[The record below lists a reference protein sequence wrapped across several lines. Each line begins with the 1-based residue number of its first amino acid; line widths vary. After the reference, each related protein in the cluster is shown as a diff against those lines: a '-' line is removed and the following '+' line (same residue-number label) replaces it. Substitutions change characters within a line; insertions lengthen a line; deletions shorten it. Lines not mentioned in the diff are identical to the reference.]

1 MQSECTSQFEYPDE
15 LEKEADN
22 DDDDGV
28 ASVTSSLHGACSVN
42 SSTSQSLLGKRKS
55 KTKSGA
61 YFRAWSFQMIVK
73 ANFPPASSSTAGE
86 KRKFLFEH
94 LSLRT
99 AHNRPTCVTCLT
111 VFCDESHFS
120 GPTSGVSE
128 VVQKGAKRFVRIT
141 ILAGYTLCSCPL
153 GRLGGH

>member
-1 MQSECTSQFEYPDE
+1 MQSECTSQLESPDE

-28 ASVTSSLHGACSVN
+28 ASVTSSVLHGAVN
-42 SSTSQSLLGKRKS
+42 SSTSQSLLGKGKS
-55 KTKSGA
+55 KTKSGT

-99 AHNRPTCVTCLT
+99 AHNRPTCVTCLSFVT
-111 VFCDESHFS
+111 NRISQDL
-120 GPTSGVSE
+120 PIAQVSFRSRY
-128 VVQKGAKRFVRIT
+128 KDMCRIKM
-141 ILAGYTLCSCPL
+141 LY
-153 GRLGGH
+153 RLPK